1 MNEIPASFL
10 KRRNPVVK
18 LGALLLLSLSLTAIF
33 DPVTPALFA
42 VMGFLATWLLGGV
55 RPGRLLRALAPVGI
69 AGIGI
74 LVANMLFG
82 RGLPNDT
89 VLAAWGPFTVTDG
102 RLMVGG
108 SIAVR
113 LLAFAALS
121 LCFALT
127 TEPGDFILSL
137 TQQLRLNY
145 RVAYGVLVGYRMLPL
160 LQSEYQHIRAAQRAR
175 GLAESRGPVGA
186 VRRLRR
192 YAVPLLAGAVRR
204 AGRVALAMD
213 ARAFGAYPQR
223 TYRLRLRVGREDWAF
238 AIGAVA
244 LGAAVVVTLA
254 TLGVTRFG
262 VGI

>member
-10 KRRNPVVK
+10 KQRNPVVK
-18 LGALLLLSLSLTAIF
+18 LGVLLLLSLSLTTIF
-33 DPVTPALFA
+33 DPVTPAVFA
-42 VMGFLATWLLGGV
+42 VMGFLATWVLGGIH
-55 RPGRLLRALAPVGI
+55 PGRLLRTLVPVGI

-74 LVANMLFG
+74 LVANTLFG

-102 RLMVGG
+102 RLMIGG
-108 SIAVR
+108 SVAVR
-113 LLAFAALS
+113 LLAFASLS

-137 TQQLRLNY
+137 IQQLRLNY
-145 RVAYGVLVGYRMLPL
+145 RVAYGVLVGYRMLSL
-160 LQSEYQHIRAAQRAR
+160 LQSEYHHIRAAQRAR
-175 GLAESRGPVGA
+175 GLVEGRGLVAA
-186 VRRLRR
+186 VRRFRR

-223 TYRLRLRVGREDWAF
+223 TYRLRLGVGWRDWAF
-238 AIGAVA
+238 AGGAVA
-244 LGAAVVVTLA
+244 LGATAVLTLSA
-254 TLGVTRFG
+254 LEVTRFG